1 MKQRLYIITLLLS
14 CVALMAKAQS
24 PIKYLETT
32 FPQLTEIYRED
43 IDKCHAHYIFTVD
56 VSGSMDKFES
66 SVVPSLEQF
75 IQALPNGD
83 KVTVMPF
90 GTDVMC
96 PMGFSGT
103 ISDNVKSDLCRN
115 IKSLYNN
122 PNYDQLFKD
131 HTNIYKAVNKMSE
144 AMTTN
149 SEYKVNI
156 LISITDFLN
165 NIPVTHPYKRR
176 LNSEEVN
183 DMREGLK
190 AAATDQYVRSIALE
204 LSENGGDNKK
214 EQGYCLDQIKND
226 IFSVTERGLEI
237 VPIGNNREIINEW
250 FEQLRKEILV
260 VKLTAI
266 VEEDNKACAAQMETK
281 IDIDGN
287 TEAHITWEE
296 SRLYGAMKIDS
307 TFLTQQGFQ
316 FVNNEEAFCKTRDHE
331 LTLKMGQVK
340 NKEYGFHK
348 LSDSINIGI
357 SFPTQFDNELAKLK
371 IKKPLSGSKADADRI
386 IFTFPLPLWLTILII
401 VLIILYTIGVI
412 RAFVRNKREKM
423 KGKIT
428 ISDNLGCELKKET
441 LKPCTE
447 TSIGKS
453 AVIKVENAAWRF
465 NIKKREPSPF
475 LVFKKPYFVWTSEA
489 GFVCIQKTITTGK
502 IDNETNNIIILTCK
516 PNRTSDAT
524 HKVKIVLNR

>member
-1 MKQRLYIITLLLS
+1 MSKRIKLIIALLIGF
-14 CVALMAKAQS
+14 CYNICGQS
-24 PIKYLETT
+24 PIKYLENT

-83 KVTVMPF
+83 KVTIMPF
-90 GTDVMC
+90 GTEVMC

-103 ISDNVKSDLCRN
+103 ISDNVKGDLCRSM
-115 IKSLYNN
+115 KTLYNN

-176 LNSEEVN
+176 LTSEEVN
-183 DMREGLK
+183 DMRESLK
-190 AAATDQYVRSIALE
+190 AASTDQYVRSIALE

-214 EQGYCLDQIKND
+214 ETGYCLDQIKND
-226 IFSVTERGLEI
+226 IFSVTEKGLEI
-237 VPIGNNREIINEW
+237 VPIGNNKETINEW

-266 VEEDNKACAAQMETK
+266 VEEDNKACAAQMETSV
-281 IDIDGN
+281 DIDGN

-296 SRLYGAMKIDS
+296 SRLYGTMQIDS

-316 FVNNEEAFCKTRDHE
+316 FKNNEEAFCRTRDHE
-331 LTLKMGQVK
+331 LNLKLGKVK
-340 NKEYGFHK
+340 NEEFGFHK

-386 IFTFPLPLWLTILII
+386 IFTFPLPLWLTITII
-401 VLIILYTIGVI
+401 VLIILYIIGVI
-412 RAFVRNKREKM
+412 NAFIRNKKERL

-428 ISDNLGCELKKET
+428 VSDPYGCPIKEERI
-441 LKPCTE
+441 KPCTE
-447 TSIGKS
+447 TSVGK
-453 AVIKVENAAWRF
+453 AAIIKVDNADWRF
-465 NIKKREPSPF
+465 SIKKKEPSPF
-475 LVFKKPYFVWTSEA
+475 LVFKKPYFVWTNEA
-489 GFVCIQKTITTGK
+489 GYVCRRKQTCGNL
-502 IDNETNNIIILTCK
+502 DYNSNNIVNLSCR
-516 PNRTSDAT
+516 PSSSDEET
-524 HKVKIVLNR
+524 HKVKVLLMK